1 MDATRVS
8 KVRRG
13 LCRYVQVMTNPGAT
27 HKTVVIADDTP
38 FVRDRFKA
46 ALEHAG
52 HRTFTAKSAAELLAR
67 VRADLTDIDLVVV
80 DLKLP
85 HAGGVELVRSI
96 RKLDGGRLP
105 IVVFSGTI
113 NGAAEV
119 RDLAN
124 LGVAGYVNEYS
135 AAQHILPSLAPHL
148 FPDSFNRRTSPRVVL
163 GIPVAYRF
171 ANTIAAAVTLNLGKG
186 GVAIRTMSPLD
197 ASSRARVRFRLP
209 NSTRDVDADARVA
222 WSDRRVGMGLQF
234 ERIDEADQTAVEAFV
249 DGQFYQHHDN

>member
-1 MDATRVS
+1 
-8 KVRRG
+8 
-13 LCRYVQVMTNPGAT
+13 MTNAGAT

-52 HRTFTAKSAAELLAR
+52 HRAFTVRSAAELLAR
-67 VRADLTDIDLVVV
+67 VRADLPDIDLVVV

-85 HAGGVELVRSI
+85 HAGGVDLVRSI

-105 IVVFSGTI
+105 ILVFSGTI
-113 NGAAEV
+113 SKAAEV
-119 RDLAN
+119 RDLAD
-124 LGVAGYVNEYS
+124 LGIAGYVNEYS

-148 FPDSFNRRTSPRVVL
+148 FPDNFNRRTSSRVML

-186 GVAIRTMSPLD
+186 GVAVRTMSPLD
-197 ASSRARVRFRLP
+197 STARARVRFRLP
-209 NSTRDVDADARVA
+209 NSKRDVDAEARVA

-234 ERIDEADQTAVEAFV
+234 ERIDSADQSAVEEFIDTQFV
-249 DGQFYQHHDN
+249 QHQDN

>member
-1 MDATRVS
+1 
-8 KVRRG
+8 
-13 LCRYVQVMTNPGAT
+13 MTTAGAT

-52 HRTFTAKSAAELLAR
+52 HRAFTVRSAAELLAR
-67 VRADLTDIDLVVV
+67 VRADLPEIDLVVV
-80 DLKLP
+80 DLRLP
-85 HAGGVELVRSI
+85 HAGGVDLVRSI

-105 IVVFSGTI
+105 ILVFSGTI

-124 LGVAGYVNEYS
+124 LGIAGYVNEHS
-135 AAQHILPSLAPHL
+135 ASQHILPSLAPHL
-148 FPDSFNRRTSPRVVL
+148 FPDNFNRRNSPRVVL

-171 ANTIAAAVTLNLGKG
+171 ANTIAAAVTLNLAKG
-186 GVAIRTMSPLD
+186 GVAIRTMSPLE
-197 ASSRARVRFRLP
+197 SSTRARVRFRLP
-209 NSTRDVDADARVA
+209 NSKRDVDAEARVA

-234 ERIDEADQTAVEAFV
+234 ERIDTADQSAVEEFV
-249 DGQFYQHHDN
+249 DQQFCQHHEN

>member
-1 MDATRVS
+1 
-8 KVRRG
+8 
-13 LCRYVQVMTNPGAT
+13 MTNPGAT

-52 HRTFTAKSAAELLAR
+52 HRTFTVRSAAELLAR
-67 VRADLTDIDLVVV
+67 VRADLPDIDLVVV
-80 DLKLP
+80 DLRLP
-85 HAGGVELVRSI
+85 HAGGVDLVRSI

-113 NGAAEV
+113 SGASEV
-119 RDLAN
+119 RDLAD

-148 FPDSFNRRTSPRVVL
+148 FPDNFNRRASPRVVL

-186 GVAIRTMSPLD
+186 GVAIRTMSPLE
-197 ASSRARVRFRLP
+197 SSARARVRFRLP
-209 NSTRDVDADARVA
+209 NSKRDVDAEARVV

-234 ERIDEADQTAVEAFV
+234 ERIDSADQTAVEEFV
-249 DGQFYQHHDN
+249 DSQFFQHHDN